1 MGELRENSHNYR
13 EDPAGESVRDQQYQ
27 KISMKRNVIME
38 RLRKE
43 GCRITKQRKI
53 ILDIILQEECTCCK
67 EIYYKASMKDSGI
80 GMATVYRMINMLE
93 RIGAIS
99 RKNLYRISCDRQCD
113 VKEAYT
119 VELSD
124 HTICQV
130 PPHMW
135 NNIVR
140 AGLKEYGY
148 IADQEVAQIMP
159 QACEKLS

>member
-1 MGELRENSHNYR
+1 MIKEKQDNREFMKNAGRRDRILAEL
-13 EDPAGESVRDQQYQ
+13 
-27 KISMKRNVIME
+27 KRN
-38 RLRKE
+38 
-43 GCRITKQRKI
+43 GFRITNQRK
-53 ILDIILQEECTCCK
+53 LLVDIILSDECSCCK